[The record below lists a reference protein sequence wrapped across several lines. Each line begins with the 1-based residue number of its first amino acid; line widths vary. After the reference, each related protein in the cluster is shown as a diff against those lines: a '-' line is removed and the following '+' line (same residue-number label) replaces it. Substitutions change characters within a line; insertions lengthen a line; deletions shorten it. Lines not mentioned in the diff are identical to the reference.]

1 MIPAPK
7 SHAVQTRARNAPAA
21 KLSAQESRRHSNR
34 DEYQAPP
41 PAPLPSPKKQPVTP
55 YPAYEY
61 DDPYADIRAVG
72 DSQYSQSHLING
84 EKKSKKTK
92 KRKTSTTADERKRG
106 STNMPPIHRYPTEPT
121 SQESQ
126 PIERYPQ
133 YTDLPDEGYLEP
145 LGSGPEAYPDE
156 MTESEVSHYQPAP
169 SNDYADEADGD
180 YDEDGYGGDHD
191 DYDDDDSSESRSK
204 TYVASGT
211 GPIPADMRAYGEDDT
226 SDPVEA
232 AADAFISEREREADR
247 SIDYYK
253 KHEAHE

>member
-7 SHAVQTRARNAPAA
+7 THAVQTSARNAPAA

-41 PAPLPSPKKQPVTP
+41 PAPLPPNKATTP
-55 YPAYEY
+55 YSAYEY
-61 DDPYADIRAVG
+61 DDPYADIRAMG
-72 DSQYSQSHLING
+72 DAQYSQSHLING
-84 EKKSKKTK
+84 EKKGKKK
-92 KRKTSTTADERKRG
+92 KRKNKSTTEAKKG
-106 STNMPPIHRYPTEPT
+106 GTNTPPVHRYPTEPT

-145 LGSGPEAYPDE
+145 MGSGPEAYPDE
-156 MTESEVSHYQPAP
+156 MTDSEVSHYQPAP

-180 YDEDGYGGDHD
+180 YDDEGYGGDD
-191 DYDDDDSSESRSK
+191 DYDDDESRTK
-204 TYVASGT
+204 TYVASGK
-211 GPIPADMRAYGEDDT
+211 GPIPSDMRAYGEDDT

-247 SIDYYK
+247 SIDHYK
-253 KHEAHE
+253 KHEARD